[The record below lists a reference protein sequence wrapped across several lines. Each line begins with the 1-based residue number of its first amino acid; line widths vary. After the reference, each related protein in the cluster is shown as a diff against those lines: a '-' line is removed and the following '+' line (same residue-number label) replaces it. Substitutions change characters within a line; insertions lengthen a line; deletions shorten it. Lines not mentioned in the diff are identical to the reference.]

1 MQKAMQ
7 YDIAIIGAGP
17 GGYVAGIRAAQ
28 LGLNACVIEKD
39 AVGGVCLNWGCI
51 PTKNLIYQATLYA
64 SRNEIEAI
72 GVTLDIS
79 GLDYSKVIKKARQ
92 ATQRLV
98 KGVESLLKKNKV
110 ELIKGTA
117 KISGTHQV
125 TMDDGTAITAKNI
138 LIATGSRP
146 LILPGFEPDEVQV
159 LSSNG
164 ILAMTELPR
173 SLIILGAGAI
183 GCEFAYV
190 MNAFGVKVT
199 LVEMMAHILPFEDEE
214 IVNVLAQ
221 SFKKNGIE
229 IVTGTRALSLS
240 KTDRVVTIALA
251 KKDGETIT
259 VAAEKV
265 LCVFGRTPNTES
277 IGLES
282 IGLEMNQGYI
292 SVGDYCQTR
301 MPGIYAIGDV
311 VNTPLLAHVA
321 SKEGEVAVAHI
332 AGHDIMPRLD
342 MNAVPSA
349 IYCEPQVAGF
359 GLRESQAIGEN
370 IPYKKAI
377 FPYRGVGKAVAI
389 GKPDGMV
396 KVLYNPDTQEI
407 LGAHLV
413 GHDATELIHEIL
425 LAKTNELL
433 PINITDMVHAHPTL
447 SEAIL
452 ELMRAIEGKP
462 IHIKA
467 LKMNTQIV
475 R

>member
-28 LGLNACVIEKD
+28 LGLSACVIEKD
-39 AVGGVCLNWGCI
+39 TVGGVCLNWGCI
-51 PTKNLIYQATLYA
+51 PTKSLIYQATLYA
-64 SRNEIEAI
+64 SGNELEAI

-98 KGVESLLKKNKV
+98 NGVESLMKKNKV

-117 KISGTHQV
+117 KISGIHQV
-125 TMDDGTAITAKNI
+125 TINDGTAIRAKNI
-138 LIATGSRP
+138 LIAAGSRP
-146 LILPGFEPDEVQV
+146 LTLPGFEPDEVQV

-173 SLIILGAGAI
+173 SLIILGAGAV

-251 KKDGETIT
+251 KKDGKTIT
-259 VAAEKV
+259 VEAEKV

-292 SVGDYCQTR
+292 SVGDCCQTR

-332 AGHDIMPRLD
+332 AGHDIIPRLD

-396 KVLYNPDTQEI
+396 KVLYNPDTKEI

-462 IHIKA
+462 IHI
-467 LKMNTQIV
+467 
-475 R
+475 